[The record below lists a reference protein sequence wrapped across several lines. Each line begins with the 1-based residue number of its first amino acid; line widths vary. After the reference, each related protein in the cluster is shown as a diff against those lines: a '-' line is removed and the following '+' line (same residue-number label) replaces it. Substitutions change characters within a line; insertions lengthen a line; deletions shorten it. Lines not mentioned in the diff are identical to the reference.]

1 MLAKDDIIKATITD
15 SLGQPA
21 INTLIDYP
29 DYSAE
34 IKNPA
39 VLRGITV
46 AELRVLDIDERHQ
59 KIRVSLHGYE
69 TLNPKVSTA
78 RAIYIS
84 YFTMRN
90 TVAHILRSLFK
101 FR

>member
-1 MLAKDDIIKATITD
+1 MLAKGDIIKAKIAD

-21 INTLIDYP
+21 IKSLIDYP
-29 DYSAE
+29 DYTAE
-34 IKNPA
+34 INNPA
-39 VLRGITV
+39 VLRGITI
-46 AELRVLDIDERHQ
+46 AELRVLAIDERH
-59 KIRVSLHGYE
+59 KNIRVSLHGYE
-69 TLNPKVSTA
+69 TLNPEVSTA

-90 TVAHILRSLFK
+90 TVAHILRNVFT